1 MSETVVISLLRGVN
15 LAAHNRIKMD
25 ALRALYTS
33 LDLRDP
39 QSYIQSGNVLFRTKE
54 RNLASLAR
62 RIEEAIER
70 KFDIRSAVILRTAKE
85 LRATI
90 AANIFF
96 GKSAFG
102 STPFVMNEISSA
114 APIMCISI
122 RSSTS

>member
-90 AANIFF
+90 AAN
-96 GKSAFG
+96 
-102 STPFVMNEISSA
+102 PFASREGIEPNRLLVTFLSSDPTA
-114 APIMCISI
+114 EACVKV
-122 RSSTS
+122 RNLK